1 MSKTENECIVMGMS
15 ARADRLIGD
24 AMRIEMNGQARRCW
38 FVGNQLMLRRN
49 RGRPCHKQIKLAL
62 IHGALPK

>member
-24 AMRIEMNGQARRCW
+24 AMRSEKNGIAYRS
-38 FVGNQLMLRRN
+38 
-49 RGRPCHKQIKLAL
+49 
-62 IHGALPK
+62 HGASVFLTIMEFHHEHSQTLS